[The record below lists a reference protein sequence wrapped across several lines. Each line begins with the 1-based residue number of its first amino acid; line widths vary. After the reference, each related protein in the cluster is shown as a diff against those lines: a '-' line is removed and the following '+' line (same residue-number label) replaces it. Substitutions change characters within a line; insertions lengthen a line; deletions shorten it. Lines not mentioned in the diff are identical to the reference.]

1 MGSTSSLYAAIDLGS
16 NSFHMLVVREV
27 AGSIQT
33 LTRIKRKVRLAAG
46 LNSENALSNEAME
59 RGWQCLR
66 LFAERL
72 QDIPPPQIRV
82 VATATL
88 RLAVNAGDFI
98 AKAQEIL
105 GCPVQVISGEEE
117 ARLIYQGVAHTTGG
131 ADQRLVVDIGGAS
144 TELVTGTGAQTTSL
158 FSLSMGCVTW
168 LERYFADRNLGQENF
183 DAAEKAA
190 REVLRPVADELRY
203 HGWKVCV
210 GASGTVQALQE
221 IMMAQGMDERITL
234 EKLQQ
239 LKQRAIHCGRLEE
252 LEIDGLTLERAL
264 VFPSG
269 LAILIAIFTE
279 LNIQCMTLA
288 GGALREGLV
297 YGMLHLTVEQDIR
310 SRTLRNIQRR
320 FMIDIDQAQ
329 RVAKVAANFFE
340 QVENEWHL
348 EAISRDLL
356 ISACQLHEIGLSVD
370 FKQAPQHAAYL
381 VRNLDLPGF
390 TPAQKKLLATLLLNQ
405 TNPVDLSSLHQ
416 QNAVPPRVAEQLCRL
431 LRLAIIFANR
441 RRDDLVPEMTLQ
453 ANHELLTLTLPQG
466 WLTQH
471 PLGKEI
477 IDQERIL
484 EKYGVTP
491 NQLIDVKALM
501 GDSSDNIPGVP
512 GIGEKTALSLIAQF
526 SSLEGVYQHLENPA
540 VKASV
545 KRKLEEGKELLQY
558 TNKSISTISTFLCLF
573 SQTKIRNLIR

>member
-1 MGSTSSLYAAIDLGS
+1 MKSMSSTSLYAAIDLGS

-33 LTRIKRKVRLAAG
+33 LSRIKRKVRLAAG
-46 LNSENALSNEAME
+46 LNNDNTLSAEAME

-72 QDIPPPQIRV
+72 QDIPPAQIRV

-88 RLAVNAGDFI
+88 RLAVNAGEFL

-105 GCPVQVISGEEE
+105 GSPVQVISGEEE

-168 LERYFADRNLGQENF
+168 LERYFADRSLTKENF
-183 DAAEKAA
+183 DLAEAAA
-190 REVLRPVADELRY
+190 REVLLPVADVLRY

-234 EKLQQ
+234 TKLQQ
-239 LKQRAIHCGRLEE
+239 LKQRAIQCGRLEE
-252 LEIDGLTLERAL
+252 LEIEGLTLERAL

-269 LAILIAIFTE
+269 LAILIAIFSE

-297 YGMLHLTVEQDIR
+297 YGMLHLSVEQDIR

-320 FMIDIDQAQ
+320 FMIDTEQAQ
-329 RVAKVAANFFE
+329 RVGGLAS
-340 QVENEWHL
+340 HL
-348 EAISRDLL
+348 LSQLDGSWELDPLSRDLL
-356 ISACQLHEIGLSVD
+356 LSACALHEIGLSVD
-370 FKQAPQHAAYL
+370 FKRAPQHAAYL
-381 VRNLDLPGF
+381 VNNLDLPGF
-390 TPAQKKLLATLLLNQ
+390 TPAQKKLIATLLLNQ
-405 TNPVDLSSLHQ
+405 TNAIDLSSLHQ
-416 QNAVPPRVAEQLCRL
+416 QNAVPPRVAEHLCRL
-431 LRLAIIFANR
+431 LRLAILFASR
-441 RRDDLVPEMTLQ
+441 RRDDLLPAINLVADDEKLS
-453 ANHELLTLTLPQG
+453 LTLPEN
-466 WLTQH
+466 WLDNH
-471 PLGKEI
+471 PLGAELI
-477 IDQERIL
+477 EQECQWQSYVHWVL
-484 EKYGVTP
+484 E
-491 NQLIDVKALM
+491 VK
-501 GDSSDNIPGVP
+501 
-512 GIGEKTALSLIAQF
+512 
-526 SSLEGVYQHLENPA
+526 
-540 VKASV
+540 
-545 KRKLEEGKELLQY
+545 
-558 TNKSISTISTFLCLF
+558 
-573 SQTKIRNLIR
+573 

>member
-1 MGSTSSLYAAIDLGS
+1 MNSTSLYAAIDLGS

-46 LNSENALSNEAME
+46 LNGDNELSVEAME

-72 QDIPPPQIRV
+72 QDIPHPQIRV

-88 RLAVNAGDFI
+88 RIAVNADVFI

-144 TELVTGTGAQTTSL
+144 TELVTGSGAQTTSL

-168 LERYFADRNLGQENF
+168 LERYFTDRNLAQENF
-183 DAAEKAA
+183 DEAEKAA
-190 REVLRPVADELRY
+190 REVLRPVADKLRF

-234 EKLQQ
+234 AKLQQ

-252 LEIDGLTLERAL
+252 LEIEGLTLERAL

-297 YGMLHLTVEQDIR
+297 YGMLHLAVDQDIR

-320 FMIDIDQAQ
+320 FMVDTEQAH
-329 RVAKVAANFFE
+329 RVANLATKFLD
-340 QVENEWHL
+340 QVE
-348 EAISRDLL
+348 
-356 ISACQLHEIGLSVD
+356 
-370 FKQAPQHAAYL
+370 
-381 VRNLDLPGF
+381 
-390 TPAQKKLLATLLLNQ
+390 KKC
-405 TNPVDLSSLHQ
+405 V
-416 QNAVPPRVAEQLCRL
+416 
-431 LRLAIIFANR
+431 
-441 RRDDLVPEMTLQ
+441 
-453 ANHELLTLTLPQG
+453 
-466 WLTQH
+466 
-471 PLGKEI
+471 
-477 IDQERIL
+477 
-484 EKYGVTP
+484 
-491 NQLIDVKALM
+491 
-501 GDSSDNIPGVP
+501 
-512 GIGEKTALSLIAQF
+512 
-526 SSLEGVYQHLENPA
+526 
-540 VKASV
+540 
-545 KRKLEEGKELLQY
+545 
-558 TNKSISTISTFLCLF
+558 LF
-573 SQTKIRNLIR
+573 

>member
-1 MGSTSSLYAAIDLGS
+1 MLTTTSLYAAIDLGS

-46 LNSENALSNEAME
+46 LNSDNVLSAEAME
-59 RGWQCLR
+59 RGWQCLC

-72 QDIPPPQIRV
+72 QDIPQPQIRV

-88 RLAVNAGDFI
+88 RIAVNADEFI

-144 TELVTGTGAQTTSL
+144 TELVTGSGAQTTSL

-168 LERYFADRNLGQENF
+168 LERYFTNRNLAQENF
-183 DAAEKAA
+183 DEAEKAA
-190 REVLRPVADELRY
+190 REVLRPVADKLRF

-234 EKLQQ
+234 AKLQQ

-252 LEIDGLTLERAL
+252 LEIEGLTLERAL

-297 YGMLHLTVEQDIR
+297 YGMLHLPVDQDIR

-320 FMIDIDQAQ
+320 FMVDTDQAN
-329 RVAKVAANFFE
+329 RVTQLAVHLLE
-340 QVENEWHL
+340 QVKDEWHL
-348 EAISRDLL
+348 GAISRELL
-356 ISACQLHEIGLSVD
+356 QSACQLHEIGLSVEY
-370 FKQAPQHAAYL
+370 KQAPLHAAWL

-416 QNAVPPRVAEQLCRL
+416 QNAVPPRIAEHLCRL
-431 LRLAIIFANR
+431 LRLAIIFAAR
-441 RRDDLVPEMTLQ
+441 RRDDLVPHITLQ
-453 ANHELLTLTLPQG
+453 AQDENLTLTLPEG
-466 WLTQH
+466 WLEHH
-471 PLGKEI
+471 PLGTEL
-477 IDQERIL
+477 IDQEIQWQSYVHWPL
-484 EKYGVTP
+484 EV
-491 NQLIDVKALM
+491 
-501 GDSSDNIPGVP
+501 
-512 GIGEKTALSLIAQF
+512 
-526 SSLEGVYQHLENPA
+526 H
-540 VKASV
+540 
-545 KRKLEEGKELLQY
+545 
-558 TNKSISTISTFLCLF
+558 
-573 SQTKIRNLIR
+573 

>member
-1 MGSTSSLYAAIDLGS
+1 MAPLFLLTPSIVVKISGAAL
-16 NSFHMLVVREV
+16 L
-27 AGSIQT
+27 QT

-46 LNSENALSNEAME
+46 LNGDNELSVEAME

-72 QDIPPPQIRV
+72 QDIPHPQIRV

-88 RLAVNAGDFI
+88 RIAVNADVFI

-144 TELVTGTGAQTTSL
+144 TELVTGSGAQTTSL

-168 LERYFADRNLGQENF
+168 LERYFTDRNLAQENF
-183 DAAEKAA
+183 DEAEKAA
-190 REVLRPVADELRY
+190 REVLRPVADKLRF

-234 EKLQQ
+234 AKLQQ

-252 LEIDGLTLERAL
+252 LEIEGLTLERAL

-297 YGMLHLTVEQDIR
+297 YGMLHLAVDQDIR

-320 FMIDIDQAQ
+320 FMVDTEQAH
-329 RVAKVAANFFE
+329 RVANLATKFLD
-340 QVENEWHL
+340 QVEKKWHL
-348 EAISRDLL
+348 EPISRELL

-416 QNAVPPRVAEQLCRL
+416 QNAVPPRIAEHLCRL
-431 LRLAIIFANR
+431 LRLAIIFASR
-441 RRDDLVPEMTLQ
+441 RRDDLVPEIQLD
-453 ANHELLTLTLPQG
+453 ARNEHLTVTLPEG
-466 WLTQH
+466 WLEHH
-471 PLGKEI
+471 PLGKEL
-477 IDQERIL
+477 IDQESQWQSYVHWPL
-484 EKYGVTP
+484 EV
-491 NQLIDVKALM
+491 
-501 GDSSDNIPGVP
+501 
-512 GIGEKTALSLIAQF
+512 
-526 SSLEGVYQHLENPA
+526 
-540 VKASV
+540 
-545 KRKLEEGKELLQY
+545 R
-558 TNKSISTISTFLCLF
+558 
-573 SQTKIRNLIR
+573 

>member
-1 MGSTSSLYAAIDLGS
+1 MNSTSLYAAIDLGS

-46 LNSENALSNEAME
+46 LNSNNVLSAEAME

-72 QDIPPPQIRV
+72 QDIPQPQIRV

-88 RLAVNAGDFI
+88 RIAVNASEFI
-98 AKAQEIL
+98 DKAQEIL

-168 LERYFADRNLGQENF
+168 LERYFTDRNLAQENF
-183 DAAEKAA
+183 DEAEKAA
-190 REVLRPVADELRY
+190 RDVLRPIADELRY

-234 EKLQQ
+234 AKLQQ

-252 LEIDGLTLERAL
+252 LEIEGLTH
-264 VFPSG
+264 
-269 LAILIAIFTE
+269 
-279 LNIQCMTLA
+279 LA
-288 GGALREGLV
+288 GD
-297 YGMLHLTVEQDIR
+297 QDIR
-310 SRTLRNIQRR
+310 SSTLRNIQRR
-320 FMIDIDQAQ
+320 FMVDTEQAH
-329 RVAKVAANFFE
+329 RVANLAVSFLD

-348 EAISRDLL
+348 EPISREIL

-416 QNAVPPRVAEQLCRL
+416 QNAVPPRVAEHLCRL
-431 LRLAIIFANR
+431 LRLAIIFASR
-441 RRDDLVPEMTLQ
+441 RRDDLVPAITLQ
-453 ANHELLTLTLPQG
+453 ASNEILTLALPPD
-466 WLTQH
+466 WLEQH
-471 PLGKEI
+471 PLGKELI
-477 IDQERIL
+477 EQESQWQSYVHWPL
-484 EKYGVTP
+484 
-491 NQLIDVKALM
+491 
-501 GDSSDNIPGVP
+501 
-512 GIGEKTALSLIAQF
+512 
-526 SSLEGVYQHLENPA
+526 A
-540 VKASV
+540 V
-545 KRKLEEGKELLQY
+545 RE
-558 TNKSISTISTFLCLF
+558 
-573 SQTKIRNLIR
+573 

>member
-1 MGSTSSLYAAIDLGS
+1 MLTTTSLYAAIDLGS

-46 LNSENALSNEAME
+46 LNSDNVLSAEAME

-72 QDIPPPQIRV
+72 QDIPQPQIRV

-88 RLAVNAGDFI
+88 RIAVNADEFI

-144 TELVTGTGAQTTSL
+144 TEMVTGSGAQTTSL

-168 LERYFADRNLGQENF
+168 LERYFTNRNLAQENF
-183 DAAEKAA
+183 DEAEKAA
-190 REVLRPVADELRY
+190 REVLRPVADKLRF

-234 EKLQQ
+234 VKLQQ

-252 LEIDGLTLERAL
+252 LEIEGLTLERAL

-297 YGMLHLTVEQDIR
+297 YGMLHLPVDQDIR

-320 FMIDIDQAQ
+320 FMVDTDQAN
-329 RVAKVAANFFE
+329 RVTQLAVHLLE
-340 QVENEWHL
+340 QVKDEWHL
-348 EAISRDLL
+348 EAISRELL
-356 ISACQLHEIGLSVD
+356 QSACQLHEIGLSVEY
-370 FKQAPQHAAYL
+370 KQAPLHAAWL

-416 QNAVPPRVAEQLCRL
+416 QNAVPPRIAEHLCRL
-431 LRLAIIFANR
+431 LRLAIIFAAR
-441 RRDDLVPEMTLQ
+441 RRDDLVPHITLQ
-453 ANHELLTLTLPQG
+453 AQDENLTLTLPEG
-466 WLTQH
+466 WLEHH
-471 PLGKEI
+471 PLGTEL
-477 IDQERIL
+477 IDQEIQWQSYVHWPL
-484 EKYGVTP
+484 EV
-491 NQLIDVKALM
+491 
-501 GDSSDNIPGVP
+501 
-512 GIGEKTALSLIAQF
+512 
-526 SSLEGVYQHLENPA
+526 H
-540 VKASV
+540 
-545 KRKLEEGKELLQY
+545 
-558 TNKSISTISTFLCLF
+558 
-573 SQTKIRNLIR
+573 

>member
-1 MGSTSSLYAAIDLGS
+1 MLTTTSLYAAIDLGS

-46 LNSENALSNEAME
+46 LNSDNVLSAEAME

-72 QDIPPPQIRV
+72 QDIPQSQIRV

-88 RLAVNAGDFI
+88 RIAVNADEFI

-144 TELVTGTGAQTTSL
+144 TELVTGSGAQTTSL
-158 FSLSMGCVTW
+158 FSLSIGCVTW
-168 LERYFADRNLGQENF
+168 LERYFTNRNLAQENF
-183 DAAEKAA
+183 DEAEKAA
-190 REVLRPVADELRY
+190 REVLRPVADKLRF

-234 EKLQQ
+234 AKLQQ

-252 LEIDGLTLERAL
+252 LEIEGLTLERAL

-297 YGMLHLTVEQDIR
+297 YGMLHLPVDQDIR

-320 FMIDIDQAQ
+320 FMVDTDQAN
-329 RVAKVAANFFE
+329 RVTQLAVHLLE
-340 QVENEWHL
+340 QVKDEWHL
-348 EAISRDLL
+348 EAISRELL
-356 ISACQLHEIGLSVD
+356 QSACQLHEIGLSVEY
-370 FKQAPQHAAYL
+370 KQAPLHAAWL

-416 QNAVPPRVAEQLCRL
+416 QNAVPPRIAEHLCRL
-431 LRLAIIFANR
+431 LRLAIIFAAR
-441 RRDDLVPEMTLQ
+441 RRDDLVPHITLQ
-453 ANHELLTLTLPQG
+453 AQDENLTLTLPEG
-466 WLTQH
+466 WLEHH
-471 PLGKEI
+471 PLGTEL
-477 IDQERIL
+477 IDQEIQWQSYVHWPL
-484 EKYGVTP
+484 EV
-491 NQLIDVKALM
+491 
-501 GDSSDNIPGVP
+501 
-512 GIGEKTALSLIAQF
+512 
-526 SSLEGVYQHLENPA
+526 H
-540 VKASV
+540 
-545 KRKLEEGKELLQY
+545 
-558 TNKSISTISTFLCLF
+558 
-573 SQTKIRNLIR
+573 

>member
-1 MGSTSSLYAAIDLGS
+1 MLSTSSLYAAIDLGS

-46 LNSENALSNEAME
+46 LNSDNALSAEAME

-72 QDIPPPQIRV
+72 QDIPQPQIRV

-88 RLAVNAGDFI
+88 RIATNADVFI

-105 GCPVQVISGEEE
+105 GCAVQVISGEEE

-144 TELVTGTGAQTTSL
+144 TELVTGSGAQTTSL

-168 LERYFADRNLGQENF
+168 LERYFTDRNLAQENF
-183 DAAEKAA
+183 DEAEKAA
-190 REVLRPVADELRY
+190 REVLRPIADKLRF

-234 EKLQQ
+234 AKLQQ

-252 LEIDGLTLERAL
+252 LEIEGLTLERAL

-297 YGMLHLTVEQDIR
+297 YGMLHLPVDQDIR

-320 FMIDIDQAQ
+320 FMVDTEQAH
-329 RVAKVAANFFE
+329 RVANLAGKFFE
-340 QVENEWHL
+340 QVEKKWHL
-348 EAISRDLL
+348 DAISRELL
-356 ISACQLHEIGLSVD
+356 QSACQLHEIGLSVEY
-370 FKQAPQHAAYL
+370 KQAPLHAAWL
-381 VRNLDLPGF
+381 VRNLDLPGY

-416 QNAVPPRVAEQLCRL
+416 QNAVPPRIAEHLCRL
-431 LRLAIIFANR
+431 LRLAIIFASR
-441 RRDDLVPEMTLQ
+441 RRDDLVPEIHLD
-453 ANHELLTLTLPQG
+453 AKNEHLTITLPEG
-466 WLTQH
+466 WLAHH
-471 PLGKEI
+471 PLGKEL
-477 IDQERIL
+477 IDQESQWQSYVHWPL
-484 EKYGVTP
+484 EV
-491 NQLIDVKALM
+491 
-501 GDSSDNIPGVP
+501 
-512 GIGEKTALSLIAQF
+512 
-526 SSLEGVYQHLENPA
+526 
-540 VKASV
+540 
-545 KRKLEEGKELLQY
+545 R
-558 TNKSISTISTFLCLF
+558 
-573 SQTKIRNLIR
+573 

>member
-1 MGSTSSLYAAIDLGS
+1 MKSMSSTSLYAAIDLGS

-33 LTRIKRKVRLAAG
+33 LSRIKRKVRLAAG
-46 LNSENALSNEAME
+46 LNSDNTLSAEAME

-72 QDIPPPQIRV
+72 QDIPPAQIRV

-88 RLAVNAGDFI
+88 RLAVNAGEFL

-105 GCPVQVISGEEE
+105 GSPVQVISGEEE

-168 LERYFADRNLGQENF
+168 LERYFADRSLTKENF
-183 DAAEKAA
+183 DLAEAAA
-190 REVLRPVADELRY
+190 REVLLPIADVLRY

-234 EKLQQ
+234 TKLQQ
-239 LKQRAIHCGRLEE
+239 LKQRAIQCGRLEE
-252 LEIDGLTLERAL
+252 LEIEGLTLERAL

-269 LAILIAIFTE
+269 LAILIAIFSE

-297 YGMLHLTVEQDIR
+297 YGMLHLSVEQDIR

-320 FMIDIDQAQ
+320 FMIDTEQAQ
-329 RVAKVAANFFE
+329 RVAGLASQLDGCWE
-340 QVENEWHL
+340 L
-348 EAISRDLL
+348 DPLSRDLL
-356 ISACQLHEIGLSVD
+356 LSACALHEIGLSVD
-370 FKQAPQHAAYL
+370 FKRAPQHAAYL
-381 VRNLDLPGF
+381 VNNLDLPGF
-390 TPAQKKLLATLLLNQ
+390 TPAQKKLIATLLLNQ
-405 TNPVDLSSLHQ
+405 TNAIDLSSLHQ
-416 QNAVPPRVAEQLCRL
+416 QNAVPPRVAEHLCRL
-431 LRLAIIFANR
+431 LRLAILFASR
-441 RRDDLVPEMTLQ
+441 RRDDLLPAINLVADDEKLS
-453 ANHELLTLTLPQG
+453 LTLPEN
-466 WLTQH
+466 WLDNH
-471 PLGKEI
+471 PLGAELI
-477 IDQERIL
+477 EQECQWQSYVHWML
-484 EKYGVTP
+484 E
-491 NQLIDVKALM
+491 VK
-501 GDSSDNIPGVP
+501 
-512 GIGEKTALSLIAQF
+512 
-526 SSLEGVYQHLENPA
+526 
-540 VKASV
+540 
-545 KRKLEEGKELLQY
+545 
-558 TNKSISTISTFLCLF
+558 
-573 SQTKIRNLIR
+573 